1 MDSVAHRDAGTTV
14 LRSKMKAA
22 VGEMLCEEPSSKV
35 SRRTPLVSTKTI
47 TALFK

>member
-35 SRRTPLVSTKTI
+35 SRLTPLVSTNNYCI
-47 TALFK
+47 L